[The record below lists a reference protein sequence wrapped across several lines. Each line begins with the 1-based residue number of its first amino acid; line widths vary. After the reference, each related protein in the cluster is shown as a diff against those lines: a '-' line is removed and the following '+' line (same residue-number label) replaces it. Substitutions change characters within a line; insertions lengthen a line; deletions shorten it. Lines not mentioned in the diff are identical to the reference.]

1 MESIADFQ
9 PLRQSQHLNVS
20 TNPWPTNQTFSTN
33 MQTKEAL
40 SKIDKLVIDYLALT
54 NDDKQAS
61 AIKETAA
68 EYKAKLSNLTEDKI
82 DFELTRLRKSLDT
95 IVDGIDES
103 VDSRSAKAVEVAFKS
118 MWALSSLS
126 ASQSQMLKQACEEID
141 KHGSVSNATANKLLL
156 LIGRPQNDNNLAT
169 MLAVV
174 EDAYDNPDAI
184 LVDEAIA
191 LQNQLSYL
199 GNVIDES
206 VARLPECLAHLSA
219 SVTGQSKTAQ
229 EIVNDLHAIC
239 KRQTSSSALI
249 ASQYVE
255 TLKQHLNDWTLAM
268 KYGAVHGVPN
278 GKSVVQATLLAQSEK
293 YETFM
298 TSLQSLLKDI
308 AKAFGC
314 VTSMDTVKT
323 ELGYEMLRVKLIQ
336 NWGQAEHQVYASI
349 ASILMSLGIECQVR
363 VVNSVALY
371 LFINIDKNRIV
382 ASNQIVDAEHS
393 KMQCIEMLLKAFGH
407 FAINANKMTEL
418 YNIYILPNSFNWWNA
433 CSNCR
438 KAIQESGKEL
448 FAAYW
453 STIDLQEQLACLTL
467 LNNPDAK
474 MFASSVLGSNISWID
489 VPEVC
494 KTQFAEMLRNNFNA

>member
-174 EDAYDNPDAI
+174 EMHMTT
-184 LVDEAIA
+184 
-191 LQNQLSYL
+191 QM
-199 GNVIDES
+199 
-206 VARLPECLAHLSA
+206 
-219 SVTGQSKTAQ
+219 QSWLMKPLLCKTSCH
-229 EIVNDLHAIC
+229 I
-239 KRQTSSSALI
+239 
-249 ASQYVE
+249 
-255 TLKQHLNDWTLAM
+255 LAM
-268 KYGAVHGVPN
+268 
-278 GKSVVQATLLAQSEK
+278 S
-293 YETFM
+293 
-298 TSLQSLLKDI
+298 
-308 AKAFGC
+308 
-314 VTSMDTVKT
+314 
-323 ELGYEMLRVKLIQ
+323 
-336 NWGQAEHQVYASI
+336 
-349 ASILMSLGIECQVR
+349 
-363 VVNSVALY
+363 
-371 LFINIDKNRIV
+371 
-382 ASNQIVDAEHS
+382 
-393 KMQCIEMLLKAFGH
+393 
-407 FAINANKMTEL
+407 
-418 YNIYILPNSFNWWNA
+418 
-433 CSNCR
+433 
-438 KAIQESGKEL
+438 
-448 FAAYW
+448 
-453 STIDLQEQLACLTL
+453 
-467 LNNPDAK
+467 
-474 MFASSVLGSNISWID
+474 
-489 VPEVC
+489 
-494 KTQFAEMLRNNFNA
+494 